1 MKKSII
7 YLLMGI
13 FLLFVAEKNQSID
26 FQQDV
31 ATQNISFHFLS
42 FAKKHHLNHSL
53 EKASFQQISDS
64 LDSPEEMD
72 ISFANSLD
80 AIAVLA
86 VLGLGYLFHAF
97 FKRTKQKFHEPET
110 IIYSVKRFILLRSIR
125 I

>member
-53 EKASFQQISDS
+53 EKASFQQINDS
-64 LDSPEEMD
+64 LDSPEELNLNFSD
-72 ISFANSLD
+72 SLNT
-80 AIAVLA
+80 IAVLA
-86 VLGLGYLFHAF
+86 VFGLGLLFQAF
-97 FKRTKQKFHEPET
+97 FKRTKKKFHEPET